1 MRRTVWQWWTDEE
14 GEEKGLTFS
23 QRTPCRACARIP
35 RIHRAGASDLESN
48 QSPGT
53 RTARIGWT
61 GNSSSGSKRIEQK
74 LDKKFSFRP
83 P

>member
-23 QRTPCRACARIP
+23 QRTPCRVRARIP
-35 RIHRAGASDLESN
+35 GIHRAGASDMESN

-53 RTARIGWT
+53 RTEGLVGLAAALRDQREAG
-61 GNSSSGSKRIEQK
+61 
-74 LDKKFSFRP
+74 
-83 P
+83 